1 MREPTPAETS
11 SAMSSVY
18 FRWSS
23 RFHTGL
29 TSIFKTVR
37 PKTSFRT
44 PATSQRKGKGKDD
57 DPYARVGTR
66 SAPNDALSLARHRSS
81 HIRSIDPREHPRE
94 KGKSRAAHLAE
105 MGHGTNKSTTDVG
118 VWDHHAHR
126 DQNAGASMQALH
138 GSSAER
144 KTFDQHAHAHAHGQ
158 PMVLQVPMKISRGG
172 SPVPSPTVSYS
183 NTSTQASSPLSTEPT
198 SPLRDVPE
206 RPRSRLSI
214 SSWMRNYWPKKLA
227 SSSATPSVISTTT
240 TPEPGSQPLSHPGSA
255 ADMGASV
262 ASINIAGLVNVAAG
276 VRERMA
282 RRSDDAFSKAVVGAA
297 SAMHGGMSGP
307 GSEGHG
313 GGRGS
318 LTLAVRASSYSDV
331 HTRPSEDLTSL
342 YSAERADDLDDDTFL
357 IGAGGVAHSTAI
369 SIPSS
374 SAVASGAT
382 SASGLMSTMSSA
394 NSLAMSSGAPM
405 STVHAMLQRG
415 DHSQSSPASTAV
427 MQDIGAPDPGA
438 HTYPYHSHHH
448 RQQTQ
453 SMPRVRTTSPLSQ
466 PHYRRDISLERH
478 TDPGIDQ
485 DEDADSGVSYD
496 EYDDELSSFG
506 RRSQSD
512 VRQHSLEDVDDERNS
527 DSGSE
532 SDSESVSSEEHV
544 EEAADRVHL
553 QPSTSQRYHDEDEES
568 EDEEHVRLEVRTRR
582 PSASASTSTS
592 PGELSPVRKP
602 VLCS

>member
-44 PATSQRKGKGKDD
+44 PAHSQRKGKGKDD
-57 DPYARVGTR
+57 DPYNRAGTR
-66 SAPNDALSLARHRSS
+66 SAPNEALTLARHRSS
-81 HIRSIDPREHPRE
+81 HIRSIDPREHPRD
-94 KGKSRAAHLAE
+94 KGKNRAAHLAE
-105 MGHGTNKSTTDVG
+105 MGRGSNKSTTDVG

-126 DQNAGASMQALH
+126 HQNAGASMQALH

-144 KTFDQHAHAHAHGQ
+144 NAFDQHAHAHAHGQ

-172 SPVPSPTVSYS
+172 SPIPSPTVSYS

-214 SSWMRNYWPKKLA
+214 SSLMRNYWPKKLT

-240 TPEPGSQPLSHPGSA
+240 PPDSTSQPLGST
-255 ADMGASV
+255 ADIGASV
-262 ASINIAGLVNVAAG
+262 ASINIAGLANVAAG
-276 VRERMA
+276 VRERMT
-282 RRSDDAFSKAVVGAA
+282 RRSDDAFSKVIVGAA
-297 SAMHGGMSGP
+297 SAIHGGMSGP
-307 GSEGHG
+307 GSEGHD

-357 IGAGGVAHSTAI
+357 IGAGGVAHTTAI

-394 NSLAMSSGAPM
+394 NSLSMSSGAPM

-427 MQDIGAPDPGA
+427 MQDIGAPDPAA

-512 VRQHSLEDVDDERNS
+512 VRQHSLEDVGDEQ
-527 DSGSE
+527 D
-532 SDSESVSSEEHV
+532 SDSESSEEHV

-568 EDEEHVRLEVRTRR
+568 DDEEHVRLEVRTRR
-582 PSASASTSTS
+582 PSASASASASTS